1 MGRAVVR
8 RNQMT
13 PIDLYSGRTMRN
25 EWPMVDANQGMRL
38 ERIER
43 SESQFRTEKKK
54 TKKQKLPDGDN
65 NRKTESN

>member
-1 MGRAVVR
+1 
-8 RNQMT
+8 MT
-13 PIDLYSGRTMRN
+13 LIDLYSGRTMRN

-43 SESQFRTEKKK
+43 SESQFRTEKKR
-54 TKKQKLPDGDN
+54 KKQKLPDGDN